1 MAGLIL
7 NERVVEAAV
16 YGGAVLG
23 GGGGGWIQEGL
34 QMGRLALEVGNPQL
48 ITMDDVD
55 DDDVIVTVAL
65 VGAPAAVDQYVK
77 PVHYMRALELLS
89 EKLDTKIRGI
99 ITNENG
105 AGTTVNGWLQS
116 ALSGIPVLDAP
127 SNGRAHPTG
136 SMGAMNL
143 SEDAGYV
150 SIQAAAGGKGD
161 RYMEIWTSGSLDK
174 ASSIIRNA
182 SIQAGGVLA
191 VARNPVQAGYVKQNG
206 APGAIQQAI
215 EVGTA
220 LLNHSGEKAVEAVTS
235 RLGGRIITLGEVTDF
250 HLETSGG
257 FDVGKVTV
265 NSHELTFWNEY
276 MTLERSGER
285 LATFPDLI
293 MTFDAETGRP
303 VVSAEVSKGQSIA
316 VIAVPKAN
324 LKLGAT
330 MRNRKL
336 LKQIED
342 IIGQSIIPYAIS

>member
-1 MAGLIL
+1 MAGWVL
-7 NERVVEAAV
+7 NERMVEAAV
-16 YGGAVLG
+16 YGGAILG

-34 QMGRLALEVGNPQL
+34 KVGRLALEIGTPRL
-48 ITMDDVD
+48 ITIEDME

-77 PVHYMRALELLS
+77 PIHYIRALELLS
-89 EKLDTKIRGI
+89 DKLDVRIRGI

-116 ALSGIPVLDAP
+116 AMAGIPVLDAP

-143 SEDAGYV
+143 SEDAEYV

-161 RYMEIWTSGSLDK
+161 RYMEISTSGSLDK
-174 ASSIIRNA
+174 TSSLIRNA
-182 SIQAGGVLA
+182 SIQAGGLLA
-191 VARNPVQAGYVKQNG
+191 VARNPVKVGYVKQNG

-215 EVGTA
+215 EVGTT
-220 LLNHSGEKAVEAVTS
+220 LLDHSGEQAVEAVTS
-235 RLGGRIITLGEVTDF
+235 QLGGRVITQGEVTDF
-250 HLETSGG
+250 QLQTSGG

-276 MTLERSGER
+276 MTLERKGER

-303 VVSAEVSKGQSIA
+303 IVSAEISKGQSIA
-316 VIAVPKAN
+316 VIAVPKEN

-330 MRNRKL
+330 MRNPKL

-342 IIGQSIIPYAIS
+342 IIEQSIIPYAMS